1 MPYEEAFVL
10 FWEQVKES
18 LEDGSFAKLTMA
30 KTIGKLELKNIFIR
44 PISSL
49 EKNKVLVKYSYRPTE
64 MEDVEE
70 EFTLNK
76 SFEILRENLRNP
88 FLTVLLFTTKKDL
101 TFKINKKGAGN
112 ISEHPPTF
120 QHVVFAN

>member
-76 SFEILRENLRNP
+76 SFEILKDNLKNP
-88 FLTVLLFTTKKDL
+88 FLTVLLFTTQKDL

-112 ISEHPPTF
+112 ITEHPPTF